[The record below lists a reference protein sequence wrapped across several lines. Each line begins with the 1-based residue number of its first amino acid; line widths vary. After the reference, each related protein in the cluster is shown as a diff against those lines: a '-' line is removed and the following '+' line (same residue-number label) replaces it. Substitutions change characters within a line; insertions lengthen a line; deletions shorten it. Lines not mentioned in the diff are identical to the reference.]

1 MRRALDINNFAP
13 GDPLNFLK
21 YIGKIF
27 FSFLS
32 VQYFLISPFLYIIS
46 PSALGLV
53 SEYKSVEVSTHKK
66 TANFGTSHRKLHK
79 HINAGQPFLV
89 TLLYLSRI
97 NSNHGWFKNR

>member
-66 TANFGTSHRKLHK
+66 NSQLWDKSSQIAQAHKRRTAL
-79 HINAGQPFLV
+79 PFNP
-89 TLLYLSRI
+89 TLSI
-97 NSNHGWFKNR
+97 KD